1 MTPDTLKRKCRKG
14 FSDFFRKAGLSGR
27 MPRIIAGGTRDNTYK
42 DFRTALTKAADD
54 EFVVLL
60 VDSEGP
66 TSEGLGVWSHL
77 KDRDKWSPPEGVSDD
92 NAHLMVQCMEAWFLA
107 DRETL
112 AGFFGTGF
120 QSSAL
125 SGRPDVENVSKKR
138 LFDALQTQHGNAGQR
153 AGTTRE
159 GTRSSFSVSW
169 TPRR

>member
-1 MTPDTLKRKCRKG
+1 MNVTVC
-14 FSDFFRKAGLSGR
+14 
-27 MPRIIAGGTRDNTYK
+27 
-42 DFRTALTKAADD
+42 
-54 EFVVLL
+54 VVLL

-77 KDRDKWSPPEGVSDD
+77 KDRDKWNPPEGVFDD

-125 SGRPDVENVSKKR
+125 PGRTDVENVSKKR
-138 LFDALQTQHGNAGQR
+138 LFDALQNATRKCRPKGRYDKGRHSFELLGQLDP
-153 AGTTRE
+153 RE
-159 GTRSSFSVSW
+159 GDQGFPVCQASRPHADSARHRSVIDEDAVLQLAQA
-169 TPRR
+169 T